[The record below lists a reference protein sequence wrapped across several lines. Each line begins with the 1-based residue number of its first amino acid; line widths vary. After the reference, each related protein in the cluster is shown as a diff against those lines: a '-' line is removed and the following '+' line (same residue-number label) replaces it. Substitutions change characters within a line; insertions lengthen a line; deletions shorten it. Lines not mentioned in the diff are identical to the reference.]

1 MIPHETGAA
10 DTSVLQPEAVEA
22 SAITETASVW
32 RSIARVFVTNRLA
45 TASLVLIVLIVL
57 FCFLGPVFYHTN
69 QTQTNLGIATRPPS
83 ASHPLGTDE
92 VGFDELGRLM
102 LAGQSSLEVGVVAAI
117 LAGLFGSLWG
127 ATAGYIGGWVDA
139 IMMRIV
145 DSFLAIPFL
154 LLALLFASI
163 FTPTIPVL
171 IFIVAMVSWLMTA
184 RLVRGDALSLR
195 TREYVQAA
203 KGVGARPARLVFR
216 HIGPNAIGT
225 IVVQTTFSVADAILL
240 IAALSYLG
248 LGPPPP
254 AASWGQMLS
263 DGLNFIYD
271 GYWWLIYPPGIMIVL
286 TVVCF
291 NIVGDALRD
300 SLEVRLQKR

>member
-1 MIPHETGAA
+1 MIPLEAGAA
-10 DTSVLQPEAVEA
+10 DLPVRQAEVAKTA
-22 SAITETASVW
+22 ETANVW
-32 RSIARVFVTNRLA
+32 RAIARVFLKNPVA
-45 TASLVLIVLIVL
+45 TSALIVILLITL
-57 FCFLGPVFYHTN
+57 FCFLGPVFYHSN
-69 QTQTNLGIATRPPS
+69 QINTNLAIASKPPNS
-83 ASHPLGTDE
+83 SHPLGTDE

-102 LAGQSSLEVGVVAAI
+102 LGGQSSIEIAFVAAA

-127 ATAGYIGGWVDA
+127 AIAGYLGGWIDS
-139 IMMRIV
+139 IMMRVV

-163 FTPTIPVL
+163 FTPTITVL
-171 IFIVAMVSWLMTA
+171 ILIIAMVSWLRTA
-184 RLVRGDALSLR
+184 RLVRGDALTLR
-195 TREYVQAA
+195 TREYMQVA
-203 KGVGARPARLVFR
+203 KGVGARPPRLVFR
-216 HIGPNAIGT
+216 HIMPNAIGT

-240 IAALSYLG
+240 LAGLSYLG

-271 GYWWLIYPPGIMIVL
+271 GYWWLIYPPGILIVL

-291 NIVGDALRD
+291 NLIGDALRD
-300 SLEVRLQKR
+300 SFEVRLQRR